1 MDDNRARKEGSA
13 PAKKELLAEKVYQGI
28 RRMIADYRW
37 KPGVRINVMK
47 MARELGVSRTPVW
60 EAVRRLEQEGILQ
73 SIPNRGVFM
82 AETSLERSLEV
93 IQARGALDLLAVRLA
108 TSRMTKRVLDGINR
122 SLSGQLRAIENEDVV
137 LYSSA
142 DFRFHHLIYEASGN
156 GYIIELFESI
166 ALQMRPTRLKIL
178 PALPALYLSHQEI
191 FQGLADGDSGKAQ
204 DAMIRHTEIIL
215 NLTQESIKSSLERK
229 ELVRQAKERLTNRV
243 STTDAVASLTIE
255 REELL

>member
-1 MDDNRARKEGSA
+1 MDADGVRNI

-37 KPGVRINVMK
+37 KPGVRVNVTK

-108 TSRMTKRVLDGINR
+108 AARMTRRVADRMRR
-122 SLSGQLRAIENEDVV
+122 SLSEQLQAIENEDVV

-142 DFRFHHLIYEASGN
+142 DFRFHHLIYAASGN
-156 GYIIELFESI
+156 GYILELFESI

-178 PALPALYLSHQEI
+178 PALPSLYLCHQEI
-191 FQGLADGDSGKAQ
+191 LQGLADGDSDRAEK
-204 DAMIRHTEIIL
+204 AMIRHTEIVL

-229 ELVRQAKERLTNRV
+229 ELVRRVKERFANRQ
-243 STTDAVASLTIE
+243 
-255 REELL
+255 

>member
-1 MDDNRARKEGSA
+1 MADRQVENKGKI
-13 PAKKELLAEKVYQGI
+13 PVKKELLAEKVYQGI

-37 KPGVRINVMK
+37 KPGVRVNVMK

-93 IQARGALDLLAVRLA
+93 IQARGALDVLALTLAATRMTRRVLERMSRCLSEQLLA
-108 TSRMTKRVLDGINR
+108 
-122 SLSGQLRAIENEDVV
+122 IEREDVV

-142 DFRFHHLIYEASGN
+142 DFQFHRFIYAASGN
-156 GYIIELFESI
+156 GYILELFESI

-178 PALPALYLSHQEI
+178 PALPSLYLCHQEI
-191 FQGLADGDSGKAQ
+191 LQGLAEGDSSRAQ
-204 DAMIRHTEIIL
+204 DAMIRHSEIIL

-229 ELVRQAKERLTNRV
+229 DLVRRAKARFANGQ
-243 STTDAVASLTIE
+243 
-255 REELL
+255 

>member
-1 MDDNRARKEGSA
+1 MEDPRAQEKASNPARKE
-13 PAKKELLAEKVYQGI
+13 LLVEKVYQGI

-37 KPGVRINVMK
+37 KPGVRLNVMK

-108 TSRMTKRVLDGINR
+108 TSRMTKRVIDRMSR
-122 SLSGQLRAIENEDVV
+122 SLSEQLQAIESEDVV

-156 GYIIELFESI
+156 GYILELFESI

-178 PALPALYLSHQEI
+178 PALPALYLCHQEI
-191 FQGLADGDSGKAQ
+191 LHGLTDGDSGKAQ
-204 DAMIRHTEIIL
+204 DAMVRHTEIVL
-215 NLTQESIKSSLERK
+215 NLTQESIRLSLERK
-229 ELVRQAKERLTNRV
+229 ELVRQARERFANRQ
-243 STTDAVASLTIE
+243 
-255 REELL
+255 